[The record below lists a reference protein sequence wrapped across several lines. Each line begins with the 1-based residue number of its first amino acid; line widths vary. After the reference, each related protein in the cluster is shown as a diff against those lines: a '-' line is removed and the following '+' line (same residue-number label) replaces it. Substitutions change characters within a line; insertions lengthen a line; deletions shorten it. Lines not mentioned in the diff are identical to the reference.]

1 MTLPAAMLLPYAAL
15 LSVKTSSS
23 DSNTV
28 TAARDVDLW
37 GEDAAREN
45 DASDAAP
52 AEIAVRF
59 HGQNGRAPES

>member
-1 MTLPAAMLLPYAAL
+1 MKLPAPMLLPHAAL
-15 LSVKTSSS
+15 LSVTTSSS
-23 DSNTV
+23 DTKSV
-28 TAARDVDLW
+28 TAARDVGVW